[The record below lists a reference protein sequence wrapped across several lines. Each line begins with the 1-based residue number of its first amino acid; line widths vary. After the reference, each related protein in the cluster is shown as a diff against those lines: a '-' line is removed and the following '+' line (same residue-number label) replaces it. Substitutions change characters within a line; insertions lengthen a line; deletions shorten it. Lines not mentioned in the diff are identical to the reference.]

1 MSSQLFTLPGVP
13 QTLETTLHMPY
24 TLTTGQ
30 AAGSFL
36 AGLATHRILGSRC
49 SACSRVV
56 VPAQDVCVRCGELTP
71 DLVETPLAGEVSTWT
86 RTEAGVAIKV
96 RLDGTDVDLL
106 HRYLGDEAELS
117 PAVRVTASWADA
129 PTGSI
134 NDLAGFVLEGEQ
146 TEDPGVRPLG
156 EQVEAITDLPYELD
170 LHYRHAYGPYYGRM
184 FDELASHRR
193 LMGSRCSSC
202 HSVLMPARAL
212 CDVCYVSTDVFVD
225 VADTGVLQAFSV
237 IHMSFVG
244 QTREPPYVYAE
255 IILDG
260 TATRLIHNVGGF
272 DISRA
277 AELLHVGM
285 RVRAVWR
292 EATEAKGTLN
302 DIDYFEPMAEEA

>member
-106 HRYLGDEAELS
+106 HRYLGDEAELR

-134 NDLAGFVLEGEQ
+134 NDLAGQKSGGM
-146 TEDPGVRPLG
+146 DPMMMMMMMMMGGGGGGGGSVAPAPAAAPTPPVINISTSVR
-156 EQVEAITDLPYELD
+156 
-170 LHYRHAYGPYYGRM
+170 R
-184 FDELASHRR
+184 
-193 LMGSRCSSC
+193 
-202 HSVLMPARAL
+202 
-212 CDVCYVSTDVFVD
+212 
-225 VADTGVLQAFSV
+225 
-237 IHMSFVG
+237 
-244 QTREPPYVYAE
+244 
-255 IILDG
+255 
-260 TATRLIHNVGGF
+260 GG
-272 DISRA
+272 
-277 AELLHVGM
+277 
-285 RVRAVWR
+285 
-292 EATEAKGTLN
+292 
-302 DIDYFEPMAEEA
+302 Y